1 MDYKES
7 VKNVCGMYNGIC
19 RIVCCINPEKG
30 QTGVCCICNCTDQF
44 IACPSYHGGIRDSYE
59 LQQWDTLLG
68 EKRQYVNLLLKLIG
82 ITYLCE
88 FAANL
93 CKDAGYG
100 TLSNHIELFGKITIM
115 VSGLPVLKLMIE
127 MLEDM
132 MG

>member
-1 MDYKES
+1 MIWICVTASAGLFAALVLKKDKPEYALFVILLTSLLLALRVIGALEI
-7 VKNVCGMYNGIC
+7 VIEEIQHWNV
-19 RIVCCINPEKG
+19 
-30 QTGVCCICNCTDQF
+30 
-44 IACPSYHGGIRDSYE
+44 
-59 LQQWDTLLG
+59 LLG
-68 EKRQYVNLLLKLIG
+68 DKSQYVNLLLKLIG

-88 FAANL
+88 LAANL

-132 MG
+132 MK

>member
-1 MDYKES
+1 MF
-7 VKNVCGMYNGIC
+7 VVCITASAGLFAALILKKDRPEYAVFV
-19 RIVCCINPEKG
+19 IVL
-30 QTGVCCICNCTDQF
+30 TSLLL
-44 IACPSYHGGIRDSYE
+44 A
-59 LQQWDTLLG
+59 LLG